1 MNHLTCITYD
11 SSPILKVLIK
21 TVSIG
26 KENLGM
32 LVRKLVKTN
41 VSGISKKEVT
51 LEGHIVTC
59 GVTLRQSL
67 SNPYR

>member
-32 LVRKLVKTN
+32 LVRKLMKTD

-51 LEGHIVTC
+51 LGGHTITC
-59 GVTLRQSL
+59 RVTLSDCL
-67 SNPYR
+67 D